1 MSQAFVIFPGGIGTA
16 LELFMVWQLLQV
28 GFMTERPVVLVG
40 DLWKGLLDWLR
51 RDVVPRRLIN
61 EPDLDLVQPVET
73 IGDAA
78 ALIERHK
85 RTFDEA
91 RETFHPREAPRRTRR
106 EGPAG
111 RGRASW
117 RRMISP

>member
-1 MSQAFVIFPGGIGTA
+1 
-16 LELFMVWQLLQV
+16 
-28 GFMTERPVVLVG
+28 MTERPVVLVG

-73 IGDAA
+73 IAEAA

-91 RETFHPREAPRRTRR
+91 RERFILERRRAERAEKDPPAVVAPV
-106 EGPAG
+106 AG
-111 RGRASW
+111 E
-117 RRMISP
+117 